1 MWRPGPAPAGLCR
14 PLPDEQTLAVTSD
27 SDSLSDVV
35 APVPSAKGT
44 PRRSRYSRLRQ
55 RQIVAMH
62 VAWSK
67 KRPFLVMPFVVL
79 MLGLLALAGYPPE
92 RICILAI
99 MSVSVMGMV
108 LYEAFTVDPSDR
120 ETRHPRFLLLGYV
133 SMQGLAIGV
142 TGGLTSPLVCLML
155 GASVAEA
162 MLRGRSKD
170 TAIAIAANA
179 LCILALAVLP
189 RSWMGPPIQAPF
201 DYILTTITLLYSLFM
216 SGALVASLTE
226 AATMAGERLERMRE
240 DLLNSSLERTS
251 SLEAVSAKVA
261 HELKNPL
268 AAVKALV
275 QLLSSNAQDERSR
288 QRLEVVRSEIARMEQ
303 IMSEYLSFSRPLQ
316 DLRPEAIDLAE
327 LADNVMAVLEAR
339 ASDAGVTLS
348 RTGGPANVVA
358 DPRRLK
364 EALLNLVSNAI
375 EATPG
380 GGRVELLVQP
390 RPGEAEVV
398 VRDDGKG
405 IPAEY
410 LARVGTP
417 FFTMREG
424 GTGLGVLLAKTV
436 VAQHGGQLTFDSLEG
451 RGTSVTLRLP
461 LEPPR
466 ASDQSL
472 ADVSAVVPAA
482 RGP

>member
-1 MWRPGPAPAGLCR
+1 MHHPGPGPAPAGLLKGHSV
-14 PLPDEQTLAVTSD
+14 PHTPGVTET
-27 SDSLSDVV
+27 DSLTDVA
-35 APVPSAKGT
+35 APTPTTG

-62 VAWSK
+62 VTWSK
-67 KRPFLVMPFVVL
+67 KRPFLVFPFVAL
-79 MLGLLALAGYPPE
+79 MLGLLILSGYPLV
-92 RICILAI
+92 RLAI
-99 MSVSVMGMV
+99 LGGIAALVFGLVV
-108 LYEAFTVDPSDR
+108 YEAVTVDPSDR
-120 ETRHPRFLLLGYV
+120 DLGHPRFLLLAYV
-133 SMQGLAIGV
+133 SLQGVAIGV
-142 TGGLTSPLVCLML
+142 TGGLSSPLVPLLL

-162 MLRGRSKD
+162 MLRGRSPD
-170 TAIAIAANA
+170 TLIAILANA
-179 LCILALAVLP
+179 ATIVLLAILP
-189 RSWMGPPIQAPF
+189 REWMGPPLPQPY
-201 DYILTTITLLYSLFM
+201 DHLLTGLTLLYSLFM

-226 AATMAGERLERMRE
+226 AATLAGERLERMRE

-275 QLLSSNAQDERSR
+275 QLLSSNAQDDRSR

-303 IMSEYLSFSRPLQ
+303 IMAEYLSFSRPLQ
-316 DLRPEAIDLAE
+316 DLKPEDLDLAE
-327 LADNVMAVLEAR
+327 LADNVMAVMEAR
-339 ASDAGVTLS
+339 ASDAGVTLARS
-348 RTGGPANVVA
+348 GGPANVVA

-375 EATPG
+375 EATPR
-380 GGRVELLVQP
+380 GGRVEVEVQP
-390 RPGEAEVV
+390 GADDAQVV

-405 IPAEY
+405 IPAEF

-436 VAQHGGQLTFDSLEG
+436 VAQHGGQLDFQSLEG

-461 LEPPR
+461 KEPPR
-466 ASDQSL
+466 PSDQSF
-472 ADVSAVVPAA
+472 ADLCAVRPAP
-482 RGP
+482 RSP